1 MVPFFSYFCA
11 LKKLL
16 NLNPDTFPALKKI
29 ALLGFLLI
37 TTFLIKAQPAVNLNT
52 GKINGIIIDS
62 VNHQPIE
69 YATIG
74 LSRHNE
80 TEIINGTVS
89 DTTGKFM
96 LTKIPKGTYRVVIN
110 FLGYEKK
117 VLDNIIVSEKAPLV
131 SLGTIFLSPKATTLQ
146 GVTITAEKSI
156 IENKIDKMVYNAEND
171 ITSQSG
177 VAIDVLKKVPQ
188 ISVDI
193 DGNVELQGNSNI
205 RFLIDGKPSTIYG
218 NSIVDILQS
227 IPASQ
232 IQSIEVI
239 TSPGAKYDAEGTGGI
254 INILLKKTRV
264 RGISG
269 NVSLSAGTR
278 LENGSFNINARTTNF
293 GVNAFLS
300 GNAQL
305 SSTTT
310 SDQERW
316 TQDST
321 NKTQLLQHN
330 DSKFQRNGFQ
340 TGLGFDWSITQKD
353 NITGGL
359 TYNHWA
365 NYSKGITQ
373 QNSLIYDSTGG
384 HGSPFLNDLNVI
396 NNYHSNSLSWN
407 LNYKHIFRKKGQ
419 ELNIQYNSSYAM
431 NFSDYRQ
438 TEGQDSADSVY
449 SGIYGINPGT
459 DMITEISADYTQP
472 FSEKLNL
479 QVGVKASLEDQ
490 KSSSNVD
497 TLDLSTGNYVL
508 DYPQSYTLNYSRN
521 IYAAYLTGTFSLF
534 NFLDIRPGVRVE
546 HTDTWINYANAPG
559 NTIPSYTTF
568 VPSLILSHNFKNNN
582 SLKLSYSYR
591 IQRPDYRDLNP
602 FINLSDPHNISIGN
616 PNLKPEVQNR
626 IELGYNKSFKKGGN
640 LNLVAYYRWN
650 TDDIQSFVIYY
661 PAYKIGDS
669 AYSDVTVTTRANIS
683 SETTIGGNIYGS
695 IPIASIFNIRSNI
708 SLYNRAITEKGPTPA
723 SINSFEY
730 RITLNLSYEIMKTL
744 ALEVF
749 GNFNSAR
756 TAVQGKM
763 PSWKSYS
770 FAIRQKL
777 FHDKASIA
785 FTTNN
790 PFNEYV
796 IMKTDLAGEDFT
808 LTSTR
813 KIAFRSFGI
822 NFTYK
827 FGKLKFQNER
837 EEENNNLMNPPGF

>member
-1 MVPFFSYFCA
+1 VI
-11 LKKLL
+11 LKRIVLL
-16 NLNPDTFPALKKI
+16 I
-29 ALLGFLLI
+29 FLLP
-37 TTFLIKAQPAVNLNT
+37 TAFFIKAQSSATLLP
-52 GKINGIIIDS
+52 GKIEGVILDS
-62 VNHQPIE
+62 VDRQPIE

-74 LSRHNE
+74 LFRHNE
-80 TEIINGTVS
+80 TGIINGTVS
-89 DTTGKFM
+89 DTSGKFM
-96 LTKIPKGTYRVVIN
+96 LTKVPKGTYRIAIN

-117 VLDNIIVSEKAPLV
+117 VLDNIIISDKAPGV
-131 SLGTIFLSPKATTLQ
+131 SLGTIFLSQKATTLQ
-146 GVTITAEKSI
+146 GVTVTAEKSI

-188 ISVDI
+188 VSVDI

-218 NSIVDILQS
+218 NSIVDVLQS

-232 IQSIEVI
+232 IQSIEII

-264 RGISG
+264 NGISG

-278 LENGSFNINARTTNF
+278 LENGSFNLNVRRGHF
-293 GVNAFLS
+293 GVNAFLN

-310 SDQERW
+310 TDQERW
-316 TQDST
+316 TQDSV

-359 TYNHWA
+359 TYNHWG
-365 NYSKGITQ
+365 NYSKGVTS
-373 QNSLIYDSTGG
+373 QNSLIYDSTGVA
-384 HGSPFLNDLNVI
+384 GSPYLNDLNAT
-396 NNYHSNSLSWN
+396 NNYRSNSLNWS
-407 LNYKHIFRKKGQ
+407 LNYKHTFRKKDQ

-438 TEGQDSADSVY
+438 MQNQGSPDTIY
-449 SGIYGINPGT
+449 SGIYGTNPGT

-479 QVGVKASLEDQ
+479 QVGFKASLEDQ

-497 TLDLSTGNYVL
+497 TLDLSTGSYVP
-508 DYPQSYTLNYSRN
+508 DYPQSYTLNYRRN
-521 IYAAYLTGTFSLF
+521 IYAAYLTGTFPLF
-534 NFLDIRPGVRVE
+534 NFLDIKPGIRVE
-546 HTDTWINYANAPG
+546 RTDTWINYANETG
-559 NTIPSYTTF
+559 NAIPSYTTF
-568 VPSLILSHNFKNNN
+568 VPSLVLSHNFKNNN

-626 IELGYNKSFKKGGN
+626 FELGYNKSFKKGGN
-640 LNLVAYYRWN
+640 LNLVTYYRWN

-669 AYSDVTVTTRANIS
+669 VYSDVTVTTRANIS

-695 IPIASIFNIRSNI
+695 FPIASIFNIRSNI
-708 SLYNRAITEKGPTPA
+708 SLYNRTIAEKGPTPA

-730 RITLNLSYEIMKTL
+730 RVTLNLSCQIMKTL

-756 TAVQGKM
+756 TAVQGKL
-763 PSWKSYS
+763 PSWSSYS

-796 IMKTDLAGEDFT
+796 IMKTNLAGEGFT

-813 KIAFRSFGI
+813 KVAFRSFGI
-822 NFTYK
+822 NLTYK
-827 FGKLKFQNER
+827 FGKMKFQNER
-837 EEENNNLMNPPGF
+837 EDENNNLMNGPGF

>member
-1 MVPFFSYFCA
+1 
-11 LKKLL
+11 
-16 NLNPDTFPALKKI
+16 
-29 ALLGFLLI
+29 
-37 TTFLIKAQPAVNLNT
+37 
-52 GKINGIIIDS
+52 
-62 VNHQPIE
+62 
-69 YATIG
+69 
-74 LSRHNE
+74 
-80 TEIINGTVS
+80 
-89 DTTGKFM
+89 M
-96 LTKIPKGTYRVVIN
+96 LTKIPKGSYRIVIN

-117 VLDNIIVSEKAPLV
+117 VLDNINVNEQAPLV

-146 GVTITAEKSI
+146 GITITAEKSI
-156 IENKIDKMVYNAEND
+156 IENKIDKMVYNVEND

-188 ISVDI
+188 VSVDI

-218 NSIVDILQS
+218 NSIVDVLQS

-232 IQSIEVI
+232 IQSIEII

-254 INILLKKTRV
+254 INILLKKTRIN
-264 RGISG
+264 GLSG
-269 NVSLSAGTR
+269 NISLSAGTR
-278 LENGSFNINARTTNF
+278 LENGSINLNARHGHF

-305 SSTTT
+305 PSTTT
-310 SDQERW
+310 TDQERW
-316 TQDST
+316 TQDTT

-353 NITGGL
+353 NITAGL
-359 TYNHWA
+359 TYNHWG
-365 NYSKGITQ
+365 NSSKGITQ
-373 QNSLIYDSTGG
+373 QNSVVYDSTGIDG
-384 HGSPFLNDLNVI
+384 NPYLNNLNAT
-396 NNYHSNSLSWN
+396 NNYHSNSLNWT
-407 LNYKHIFRKKGQ
+407 LNYKRTFAKKGQ
-419 ELNIQYNSSYAM
+419 ELHIHYNSSYST

-438 TEGQDSADSVY
+438 TQSQGSTDSVY
-449 SGIYGINPGT
+449 SGIYGSNPGT
-459 DMITEISADYTQP
+459 DMITEISADYNQP
-472 FSEKLNL
+472 INDKINL
-479 QVGVKASLEDQ
+479 QAGVKASLEDQ
-490 KSSSNVD
+490 KSSSVVD
-497 TLDLSTGNYVL
+497 TLDLSTGNYVP
-508 DYPQSYTLNYSRN
+508 DYPQSYTLDYSRN

-534 NFLDIRPGVRVE
+534 HFLDIQTGARVE
-546 HTDTWINYANAPG
+546 HTDTWINYAEAPG
-559 NTIPSYTTF
+559 NSIPSYTTF

-669 AYSDVTVTTRANIS
+669 TYSDVSVTTRANIS
-683 SETTIGGNIYGS
+683 SETTIGGNIFGS
-695 IPIASIFNIRSNI
+695 FPIASVFNIRSNI
-708 SLYNRAITEKGPTPA
+708 SLYNRTITEKGPTPA

-730 RITLNLSYEIMKTL
+730 RITLNASWQILKSL

-756 TAVQGKM
+756 TAVQGKL
-763 PSWKSYS
+763 PSWSSYS

-785 FTTNN
+785 LTTSN

-796 IMKTDLAGEDFT
+796 IMKTNLAGEGFT

-813 KIAFRSFGI
+813 KVAFRSFGI
-822 NFTYK
+822 NLTYK
-827 FGKLKFQNER
+827 FGKMKFQNASED
-837 EEENNNLMNPPGF
+837 ENNNLLNGQGF